1 MLNCSDKT
9 VVFSSILPP
18 EPMTSENLYLNSLV
32 VDCNQMENQG
42 YALLSTNVIEIDQK
56 LDDIPIVREYPYV
69 FPKDIPEFPPEKE
82 TEFTIELV
90 PGMGPLSIA
99 LHWMSPLELAELKK
113 QIEELLEK
121 KFIKPS
127 VSPWRALVL
136 LVKKKDGGMRLCV
149 DYR

>member
-56 LDDIPIVREYPYV
+56 LD
-69 FPKDIPEFPPEKE
+69 
-82 TEFTIELV
+82 
-90 PGMGPLSIA
+90 
-99 LHWMSPLELAELKK
+99 ELA
-113 QIEELLEK
+113 
-121 KFIKPS
+121 FW
-127 VSPWRALVL
+127 V
-136 LVKKKDGGMRLCV
+136 
-149 DYR
+149 